1 MFKIISIGILL
12 FVLYRLIMPNKRIS
26 DPGADTH
33 DIDYEEVD

>member
-1 MFKIISIGILL
+1 MFKVLSIAILL
-12 FVLYRLIMPNKRIS
+12 FVLYRLVIPTKRIA